1 MRTRRHLLW
10 IVAVVGVI
18 AFALVGHAQE
28 KKAEPAKKAEAKVRQ
43 IAGEVSGIDAKA
55 KTITVK
61 GKDTEVTLD
70 AAGIKDLEKIKVGD
84 KVSVAYSEA
93 DGKKV
98 AKSVRPAKK
107 VESKAAP
114 KKEEAKPAE
123 KPGAPGYK

>member
-1 MRTRRHLLW
+1 MRTKGRLLC
-10 IVAVVGVI
+10 VVI
-18 AFALVGHAQE
+18 ALGAILFAPAGHAQE
-28 KKAEPAKKAEAKVRQ
+28 KKAEAKVRQ

-61 GKDTEVTLD
+61 GKDTEITLD

-98 AKSVRPAKK
+98 AKSVKPAKK

-114 KKEEAKPAE
+114 KKEEAGPAK

>member
-1 MRTRRHLLW
+1 MRTKRRLLC
-10 IVAVVGVI
+10 VVI
-18 AFALVGHAQE
+18 ALGAILFAPIGHAQE
-28 KKAEPAKKAEAKVRQ
+28 KKAEPAKKAEAKVSQ

-70 AAGIKDLEKIKVGD
+70 AAGIKDLDKIKVGD
-84 KVSVAYSEA
+84 KVAVDYSEA

-98 AKSVRPAKK
+98 AKSVKPAKK

-114 KKEEAKPAE
+114 KKEEAKPAG